1 MTIVFPSP
9 RPPLV
14 FFVFRRWM
22 LDRPRGIGHR
32 DRFPSTVERT
42 EFTTSNCIPKRY
54 LFLLRIET
62 SFPRLLCRISFVDF
76 LPATG
81 KGVPP
86 PWRELINVQ
95 VERSRNEPTFFNTR
109 SCFPLVRG
117 KNINISAK
125 FFVSIVSRYDESI
138 LWIATWA
145 IRISFKRTS
154 MPPPVEWA
162 VECEKM
168 LFTKNFIKWFTIGWG
183 QRIVI
188 EYRVRVTLFATVS
201 PANSFYFPV
210 LKYIHCQPT
219 TSINLLA
226 KFLPHLLTVAKCF
239 PMKIL
244 SLSLSFR
251 WSLTSYFPRIPWA

>member
-1 MTIVFPSP
+1 MATMTIVFPSP

-54 LFLLRIET
+54 LFLLRIEF
-62 SFPRLLCRISFVDF
+62 SSPLVSDF
-76 LPATG
+76 LRRFSSRHG
-81 KGVPP
+81 KRGVPP

-95 VERSRNEPTFFNTR
+95 VERSRNKPTFFNTR

-138 LWIATWA
+138 L
-145 IRISFKRTS
+145 
-154 MPPPVEWA
+154 
-162 VECEKM
+162 
-168 LFTKNFIKWFTIGWG
+168 
-183 QRIVI
+183 
-188 EYRVRVTLFATVS
+188 
-201 PANSFYFPV
+201 
-210 LKYIHCQPT
+210 
-219 TSINLLA
+219 
-226 KFLPHLLTVAKCF
+226 
-239 PMKIL
+239 
-244 SLSLSFR
+244 
-251 WSLTSYFPRIPWA
+251 